1 MLKNYIIIAWRNLW
15 RNKSYS
21 LWNIFGLALGIG
33 GASLIFLLIQFEL
46 SFDKHHPQE
55 DKIFRVVMEDNANG
69 DHKFTQAIPYPLPEA
84 LRGDFE
90 QIDAL
95 TIVDA
100 NVQNPIIT
108 ISSGHQTDKYKE
120 ERGFAF
126 VDPDYF
132 QIFPYKWVLGN
143 PRSALSEQKTVVLSE
158 SLAAKYF
165 GNENPLGQV
174 INFNNQLDLKV
185 TGVVQDA
192 PKNTDIPF
200 NMLISINLG
209 EEDKRGWEGWDASS
223 GRVHCY
229 LKLQNKED
237 EVYLNQQLESYFGE
251 HWHEEYAKDIHLF
264 LQPLSDL
271 HFDTRFANFNA
282 RVVSIKTIWALGLI
296 GLFLLV
302 TSCINFINL
311 NTVLAVQRSKEIGVR
326 KVLGGHRGQLVLQFL
341 GETLLV
347 TTIAVLGAL
356 LIIRA
361 GLVQMQ
367 NFLGY
372 DLNFNIFSA
381 ASLTMFLVG
390 ILVLVCA
397 LAGLYPALL
406 MSGFRPITALK
417 NNINL
422 SSRWGFSL
430 RSSLVTTQLVISQ
443 ILVICTL
450 VVISQ
455 LKYFN
460 NSPLGFNREAIL
472 EFPLPVRG
480 PEKVDQMANNL
491 GNNPMVTA
499 VSFTSTGA
507 ASDDSWGG
515 DFTFNNGQEIITRN
529 TYVKFI
535 DENFL
540 NTYGVR
546 LRAGKNLLPADSA
559 NMFLVNES
567 FVRAMGLSDMEHA
580 LGQYVKF
587 WGVEAPIM
595 GVIKDFNATSLHNP
609 IQACIFM
616 VGADSYHQ
624 GAVKISAENI
634 PLAIKSIEQAWTAVY
649 QDYIFEYHFLDE
661 TIAQFYAEEEK
672 IARIFKIF
680 AALAIGIGCIGLFG
694 LISFMTTRRIKEVG
708 VRKILGASISNIVL
722 LFSKHFILLTFVA
735 LFISIPLSYYAMHA
749 WLENFTYRIDL
760 GIGVFLAAAMISILI
775 VALTVGFKTIQA
787 AITNPVD
794 SLRYE

>member
-1 MLKNYIIIAWRNLW
+1 MLRNYLIIAWRHLW
-15 RNKSYS
+15 RNKSFS
-21 LWNIFGLALGIG
+21 LWNIFGLAFGIG

-46 SFDKHHPQE
+46 SFDRHHPQK

-69 DHKFTQAIPYPLPEA
+69 DHKFTQAIPYPLPAA
-84 LRGDFE
+84 LREDFG
-90 QIDAL
+90 QIEAL

-108 ISSGHQTDKYKE
+108 ISNGRQTDKYKE

-126 VDPDYF
+126 IDPDYF
-132 QIFPYKWVLGN
+132 QLFPYEWVLGN
-143 PRSALSEQKTVVLSE
+143 PRSALSDQKTVVLSE

-165 GNENPLGQV
+165 GNKNPLGQL
-174 INFNNQLDLKV
+174 INFDNQFDLKV
-185 TGVVQDA
+185 TGVVKDA
-192 PKNTDIPF
+192 PKNTDLPF
-200 NMLISINLG
+200 NMLISMNLG

-229 LKLQNKED
+229 LKLQNIED

-282 RVVSIKTIWALGLI
+282 RVVSMKTIWALGLI

-326 KVLGGHRGQLVLQFL
+326 KVLGGQRGQLVTQFL
-341 GETLLV
+341 GETFVV

-356 LIIRA
+356 LIIRL
-361 GLVQMQ
+361 GFLHIQD
-367 NFLGY
+367 FLGY
-372 DLNFNIFSA
+372 GLNFNLASA
-381 ASLTMFLVG
+381 ASLTLFLLG

-406 MSGFRPITALK
+406 MSGFRPIAAIK
-417 NNINL
+417 NNINI
-422 SSRWGFSL
+422 SSKWGFSM
-430 RSSLVTTQLVISQ
+430 RSSLVIAQLVISQ

-450 VVISQ
+450 VVANQ

-460 NSPLGFNREAIL
+460 SADLGFNKETIV
-472 EFPLPVRG
+472 EFPMPVRG
-480 PEKVDQMANNL
+480 SDKVDQMANSL
-491 GNNPMVTA
+491 SNNPMVTA
-499 VSFTSTGA
+499 MSFTSTGA

-529 TYVKFI
+529 TFVKFI
-535 DENFL
+535 DEDFL

-546 LRAGKNLLPADSA
+546 LRAGKNLRPADSA

-567 FVRAMGLSDMEHA
+567 FVKAMGLSDAEQA
-580 LGQYVKF
+580 VGRYVKF
-587 WGVEAPIM
+587 WGIEAPIT
-595 GVIKDFNATSLHNP
+595 GVIKDFNATSLHHP
-609 IQACIFM
+609 IKACIFM

-624 GAVKISAENI
+624 GAVKILAENM
-634 PLAIKSIEQAWTAVY
+634 PQTIKSIEEAWTAVY
-649 QDYIFEYHFLDE
+649 HDYIFEYHFLDE
-661 TIAQFYAEEEK
+661 T
-672 IARIFKIF
+672 
-680 AALAIGIGCIGLFG
+680 
-694 LISFMTTRRIKEVG
+694 
-708 VRKILGASISNIVL
+708 
-722 LFSKHFILLTFVA
+722 
-735 LFISIPLSYYAMHA
+735 
-749 WLENFTYRIDL
+749 
-760 GIGVFLAAAMISILI
+760 
-775 VALTVGFKTIQA
+775 
-787 AITNPVD
+787 
-794 SLRYE
+794 